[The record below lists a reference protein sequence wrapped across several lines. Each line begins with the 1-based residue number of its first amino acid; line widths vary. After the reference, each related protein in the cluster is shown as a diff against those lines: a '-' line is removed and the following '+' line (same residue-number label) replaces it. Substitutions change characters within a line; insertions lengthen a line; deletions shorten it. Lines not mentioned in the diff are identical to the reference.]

1 VSAHGS
7 AQTQGSEV
15 KKAAK
20 EVERWARLADL
31 VLIIAREI
39 QFRGY
44 SDARAVPLTASE
56 GMVMRYLQSHPI
68 APPNQ
73 IASAVGIQR
82 TNLSTL
88 LRGLESKGLL
98 ARRTSP
104 DDRRGV
110 MVHLTERGSNNY
122 ALVRREWATAASMAA
137 ENDTSSLDETLGL
150 LGKIQGGLAKMRPRS
165 AGRNMLKAER

>member
-1 VSAHGS
+1 M
-7 AQTQGSEV
+7 

-20 EVERWARLADL
+20 EIERWARFADL
-31 VLIIAREI
+31 VLVIAREI

-44 SDARAVPLTASE
+44 SDERAVPLTASE
-56 GMVMRYLQSHPI
+56 GMVMRYLQSHPV

-73 IASAVGIQR
+73 IASATGIQR

-88 LRGLESKGLL
+88 LRGLERNGLVT
-98 ARRTSP
+98 RRTSP

-110 MVHLTERGSNNY
+110 TVHLTERGSNNY

-137 ENDTSSLDETLGL
+137 ENDTGNLDETLRL
-150 LGKIQGGLAKMRPRS
+150 LGKIQTGLVKMRPRR
-165 AGRNMLKAER
+165 AGRNMSLAEK

>member
-1 VSAHGS
+1 MARTKPYGKDVSIR
-7 AQTQGSEV
+7 V
-15 KKAAK
+15 KDA
-20 EVERWARLADL
+20 ERWARLADL

-44 SDARAVPLTASE
+44 SDKRAVPLTASE
-56 GMVMRYLQSHPI
+56 GMVMRYLQSHPV

-98 ARRTSP
+98 ARRSSP

-110 MVHLTERGSNNY
+110 TVHLTERGSSNY
-122 ALVRREWATAASMAA
+122 ASARREWATAVSMAA
-137 ENDTSSLDETLGL
+137 ESDTSNLDAALSL
-150 LGKIQGGLAKMRPRS
+150 LGKIQAGLVKMRPRR
-165 AGRNMLKAER
+165 AGRNMAQAEK

>member
-1 VSAHGS
+1 
-7 AQTQGSEV
+7 V
-15 KKAAK
+15 KKAGK
-20 EVERWARLADL
+20 DIERWARLADL

-44 SDARAVPLTASE
+44 SDDRAVPLTASE
-56 GMVMRYLQSHPI
+56 GMVMRYLQSHPV
-68 APPNQ
+68 AAPNQ

-98 ARRTSP
+98 TRRTSP

-110 MVHLTERGSNNY
+110 MVHLTERGSGNY
-122 ALVRREWATAASMAA
+122 ALARREWATAVSMAA
-137 ENDTSSLDETLGL
+137 ENDTSSLDKTLGL
-150 LGKIQGGLAKMRPRS
+150 LGQIEAGLVKMRPRS
-165 AGRNMLKAER
+165 AGRDMLKAVN